1 MAEWEYFDRP
11 ASVVES
17 NISTMNARADEL
29 IAEAQAIIQELGSLT
44 FDSEPA
50 APNIGLEAVT
60 VQPPVNPSPPTS
72 PNFGDIYTPT
82 GLEWEDLGDGL
93 ADVGSI
99 LQDLERLP
107 PFEPKS
113 AAVVTIGRPDP
124 IDTSGMPTADDNWGE
139 VTIPPAPPDE
149 LVSMGGLID
158 IAVPEFVFPTLPDFD
173 GVEPSFSEPRPNS
186 NLVWAEPTYSS
197 PLLDE
202 EIAKVR
208 EWLRGGTGLPP
219 EIEQA
224 LFDKARS
231 REVDTALE
239 AKQGAFDTWAGRGF
253 SMPPGMLVEQVNVA
267 NEKSRLA
274 QNTLEREILIKSA
287 EWEIENL
294 RVAVEKGIAL
304 EGMLLAQFNST
315 AQRMFDAAKYRVEAD
330 INMFNAMVAVFNSQT
345 QAYQIGAQVFKIR
358 LEAALTELD
367 VYKAR
372 LEGEKIKG
380 EINTQTVAVFSERV
394 KATMLAVEKYK
405 SRMEG
410 ARIESDLIKN
420 RIEAFKAEIEAY
432 AAKIDSEK
440 KRFEAYEAEVRGETA
455 KAQSL
460 EAEARAYAA
469 TVSAVEAKAN
479 VKTKYLEA
487 RISGINASVSKYTAD
502 IDLERL
508 QVTSSLSE
516 IQANAAAFS
525 ADVGRYSAEIQGANE
540 TTRTELMVSEARLRN
555 NLAYYETQVKEFD
568 ARMNRVLQQAT
579 LIVESLKAA
588 GQYTAAMAQGAM
600 SAIHVSAGMS
610 GSGTVSD
617 SNSYS
622 RSFQEQ
628 HQYKHGGA

>member
-11 ASVVES
+11 ATVVEN
-17 NISTMNARADEL
+17 NISTMNVRADEL
-29 IAEAQAIIQELGSLT
+29 IAEAQAIIDSLGSLT
-44 FDSEPA
+44 FENEPA
-50 APNIGLEAVT
+50 APSIAMPEVI
-60 VQPPVNPSPPTS
+60 VPDPVVPTAPSNPS
-72 PNFGDIYTPT
+72 FGHLYAAGTPT
-82 GLEWEDLGDGL
+82 FENLTDDLGL
-93 ADVGSI
+93 SLESI
-99 LQDLERLP
+99 LTDLDAIP

-113 AAVVTIGRPDP
+113 GAVGTVQRPDP
-124 IDTSGMPTADDNWGE
+124 IDDSGMPTTDGNWGE
-139 VTIPPAPPDE
+139 VTIPEAPADE
-149 LVSMGGLID
+149 LVLMGALVD
-158 IAVPEFVFPTLPDFD
+158 IEVPDFVFPTLPDWD

-202 EIAKVR
+202 EVAKVR

-224 LFDKARS
+224 LFDKARG

-253 SMPPGMLVEQVNVA
+253 SMPPGMLVEQVNA
-267 NEKSRLA
+267 SIEKSRLA
-274 QNTLEREILIKSA
+274 QNALQREILIKAA

-294 RVAVEKGIAL
+294 RVAIEKGIAL
-304 EGMLLAQFNST
+304 EGMLLSQFNST
-315 AQRMFDAAKYRVEAD
+315 SQRLFDAAKYRVEAD

-394 KATMLAVEKYK
+394 KAAMIAVEKYK

-420 RIEAFKAEIEAY
+420 RIEAFKAEIDAY
-432 AAKIDSEK
+432 AARLDAEK

-469 TVSAVEAKAN
+469 TVSAVESKAN
-479 VKTKYLEA
+479 VKIKYLDGQ
-487 RISGINASVSKYTAD
+487 ISGINASINKYVAD

-516 IQANAAAFS
+516 IQANAQAFS
-525 ADVGRYSAEIQGANE
+525 ADVGRYTAEIQGSNE
-540 TTRTELMVSEARLRN
+540 TTRTELMVSEARLRS
-555 NLAYYETQVKEFD
+555 NLSFYETQVKEFD
-568 ARMNRVLQQAT
+568 ARMNRVLQQVT
-579 LIVESLKAA
+579 LVVESLKAA

-617 SNSYS
+617 TSSYG
-622 RSFQEQ
+622 RSFQEI
-628 HQYKHGGA
+628 HNYKHGA